1 MIIQKIQ
8 FVQARKARDA
18 YKFSRTVS
26 DHTNDPSRETTDL
39 VYITL
44 NPNEVCM
51 LLAQIKFEDINF
63 YTHRFFWFSY
73 KGQEI
78 SE

>member
-1 MIIQKIQ
+1 MFLIQNSVIIQKIQ

-51 LLAQIKFEDINF
+51 QGF
-63 YTHRFFWFSY
+63 Y
-73 KGQEI
+73 
-78 SE
+78 

>member
-8 FVQARKARDA
+8 FVQARRARDA

-39 VYITL
+39 IYITL
-44 NPNEVCM
+44 NPNEVCIQG
-51 LLAQIKFEDINF
+51 LAQVQWLPAPANVEDISF
-63 YTHRFFWFSY
+63 
-73 KGQEI
+73 
-78 SE
+78 